1 MAYVLITQS
10 QKVRGAQDSREK
22 QRSKRRGERRQRSKK
37 TRKQRNSGKEKVGV
51 QENCIIFDTDE
62 QYGKRLMCAISR
74 HKNLPFGV
82 QLFTRADEMEIYL
95 EHHTADMMVVS
106 ETCCEYGA
114 EKPCEK
120 QAKKMLVLKEEQKT
134 AGENKSGNTAE
145 VREIYKYQ
153 PADSIL
159 REIIQFLGGK
169 EQKQEDVELIGVYS
183 PVYEPL
189 RSAFA
194 LSLTQVMAESGRTL
208 YCNLEAFSGLEEVLA
223 AQDRENLSDMIY
235 YYRNAGAKVTEQM
248 IVSLMKNINRFL
260 RS

>member
-1 MAYVLITQS
+1 M
-10 QKVRGAQDSREK
+10 
-22 QRSKRRGERRQRSKK
+22 
-37 TRKQRNSGKEKVGV
+37 

-120 QAKKMLVLKEEQKT
+120 QAKKMLVLTEEQKT

-223 AQDRENLSDMIY
+223 AQDRENLSDMIP
-235 YYRNAGAKVTEQM
+235 R
-248 IVSLMKNINRFL
+248 LFL
-260 RS
+260 LHLP